1 MFYCVGLGG
10 IRVTLYFA
18 ICFEKYL
25 LKIALFVAD
34 NQRVGY
40 FCGNS
45 NTKILKYGNRS
56 VNVRGRR

>member
-1 MFYCVGLGG
+1 LKKEDIFLQNQQS
-10 IRVTLYFA
+10 A

-25 LKIALFVAD
+25 LKKALFVAD

-40 FCGNS
+40 FCRNS